1 MEALTPEIAAGLFRA
16 SGIPVICTR
25 GERVACANPA
35 AQELLGEDPAG
46 KHASAILPE
55 ALRSFATYRMLVYAI
70 VLIVVMLVTNASGTQ
85 ILFSNIKARFS
96 GEKEEEER

>member
-1 MEALTPEIAAGLFRA
+1 MLFR
-16 SGIPVICTR
+16 SGGLGNITGSIISAT
-25 GERVACANPA
+25 
-35 AQELLGEDPAG
+35 LLT
-46 KHASAILPE
+46 ILPE